1 MPNTQMPLDEQLQLL
16 VEKNRELIKA
26 LRNLRKR
33 LGAEGPVE
41 KKEVFKVSP
50 PESKN
55 QTGEEK

>member
-33 LGAEGPVE
+33 LGVEEPVE
-41 KKEVFKVSP
+41 EKEVDRMAP
-50 PESKN
+50 DGKN